1 MQKDVPDPAEY
12 AWEFETHGDVG
23 VWNIRGWDGWTDET
37 LEAVSRHY
45 RLRGAE
51 DDIAATIAVFG
62 DKTQLPPE
70 TQEYMAEQWSDNGQ
84 YVGVDKIGF
93 VAEGITG
100 MAIKSNVEVPGAELD
115 DFDTLDAA
123 LAWARDD

>member
-51 DDIAATIAVFG
+51 DDIAATLAVFG

-84 YVGVDKIGF
+84 YVGVDK
-93 VAEGITG
+93 
-100 MAIKSNVEVPGAELD
+100 NVEVPGAELD